1 MTELQ
6 AKTQKKLM
14 KMQKN
19 NPQPP
24 AKTLPPQMSP
34 RKKVIDCLTIEL
46 KAHVSLSL
54 KLETRQRR
62 DSRAFGH
69 SDGDFDQS
77 ASFLGVGR
85 HLSEVR
91 VLRGGRVDRPATGQ
105 NGSWGP
111 TQEHR
116 GVQWLCYRGGSQEIL
131 HPFADSHRPLRPLQQ
146 IADHPLID
154 SHQTPRGSLLHFGF
168 PS

>member
-14 KMQKN
+14 KMQKS

-24 AKTLPPQMSP
+24 PKALPPQLSP

-62 DSRAFGH
+62 DSRASGH
-69 SDGDFDQS
+69 SDGDLDQPS
-77 ASFLGVGR
+77 SLLGVVR
-85 HLSEVR
+85 HISEVR
-91 VLRGGRVDRPATGQ
+91 VLRGG
-105 NGSWGP
+105 
-111 TQEHR
+111 
-116 GVQWLCYRGGSQEIL
+116 GG
-131 HPFADSHRPLRPLQQ
+131 
-146 IADHPLID
+146 DH
-154 SHQTPRGSLLHFGF
+154 SAAG
-168 PS
+168 